1 MSGSEGERWSTETC
15 AASGRSEGEMIDL
28 IGKIVE
34 VGTGD
39 SVYTG
44 TLVEVNEEEVHLE
57 SELGWIVVPVDKV
70 AFIREKENE

>member
-1 MSGSEGERWSTETC
+1 
-15 AASGRSEGEMIDL
+15 MIDL

-39 SVYTG
+39 SVYIG
-44 TLVEVNEEEVHLE
+44 RLVEVNEEEVHIE

-70 AFIREKENE
+70 AFIREKENG

>member
-1 MSGSEGERWSTETC
+1 
-15 AASGRSEGEMIDL
+15 MIDL

>member
-1 MSGSEGERWSTETC
+1 ML
-15 AASGRSEGEMIDL
+15 DL

-34 VGTGD
+34 VATGE

-44 TLVEVNEEEVHLE
+44 RLVEVNEEEVHLE

-70 AFIREKENE
+70 AFIREKDSE